1 MAEKER
7 DTAMDAIAAEMA
19 PTLIAEA
26 RAQATA
32 NVRAVLVRRLS
43 ATLLREC
50 EAVLDRPLAVRAG
63 DGGARVRAEGPPRA
77 EAPTRDGSPRQAE
90 APPRAGAPPRPKA
103 PHPLAERER
112 ESACGHYVYGVVAA
126 GSSIPADLAGV
137 DPELPVHLVEAEGL
151 AAIVSEVPLLE
162 FGEET
167 IREHLD
173 DVAWLE
179 EKARSHEAVL
189 EAALEST
196 DALVP
201 MRLCTVFSG
210 EQQVREMLGR
220 ERAVLLDA
228 LDRLAGKAE
237 WGVKAF
243 ADPLALDR
251 ELAKRSG
258 GEEDEQVPAGIAYMN
273 RKRREAREREEA
285 EEVADEWARAIH
297 SQLAD
302 AAAEALLNPLQRPE
316 VSGYEGEMLLNGV
329 YLVGEPEASRFRQ
342 IVTELR
348 DEFDRKGVEVV
359 LTGPWPAYNFV
370 KSSIEAAR

>member
-1 MAEKER
+1 MGER
-7 DTAMDAIAAEMA
+7 EPETAIDALAAEMA
-19 PTLIAEA
+19 PALVAEA

-50 EAVLDRPLAVRAG
+50 EELLDRPV
-63 DGGARVRAEGPPRA
+63 AER
-77 EAPTRDGSPRQAE
+77 PRQRGAK
-90 APPRAGAPPRPKA
+90 ARADGPEVVKA

-112 ESACGHYVYGVVAA
+112 ESACGQYVYGVAAA
-126 GSSIPADLAGV
+126 GSQIPRDLAGV
-137 DPELPVHLVEAEGL
+137 DPELPVRLVEDHQL
-151 AAIVSEVPLLE
+151 AAIVSAVPLAE
-162 FGEET
+162 FGEEA
-167 IREHLD
+167 IRENLN

-201 MRLCTVFSG
+201 MRLCTVFAAE
-210 EQQVREMLGR
+210 EQICEMLEQ

-243 ADPLALDR
+243 TDPLAIDR
-251 ELAKRSG
+251 ELATRMS
-258 GEEDEQVPAGIAYMN
+258 GEEEGEVPAGIAYLN
-273 RKRREAREREEA
+273 RKRREARAREEA
-285 EEVADEWARAIH
+285 EEVADEWARLIH
-297 SQLAD
+297 SRLAN

-316 VSGYEGEMLLNGV
+316 PSGHDGEMLLNGV
-329 YLVGEPEASRFRQ
+329 YLVGDDQADRFRERVEQ
-342 IVTELR
+342 VS
-348 DEFDRKGVEVV
+348 DDFDRKGVEVI